1 MASRPFAVP
10 QGYSDRM
17 KDDHFLNGAPPRV
30 YGVLLDSNAA
40 QVLQQSL
47 SGRVAAGAFDVLQ
60 AEQGVQAIDPTGKE
74 GGILASLSRAMQ
86 NMTDERKKVEEY
98 ADQLRAGR
106 VVVSVDLPDEERD
119 TIEAVGQAFRQAGAV
134 VINYF
139 GTLLNENLDHG
150 SPDYKYGN

>member
-1 MASRPFAVP
+1 MR
-10 QGYSDRM
+10 
-17 KDDHFLNGAPPRV
+17 DDHFANGAPPRV
-30 YGVLLDSNAA
+30 YGVLLDQNAA

-47 SGRVAAGAFDVLQ
+47 SGRVSAGAFDVLQ
-60 AEQGVQAIDPTGKE
+60 ADQGVEAIDPSGKE
-74 GGILASLSRAMQ
+74 GGIFASFTRALQ
-86 NMTDERKKVEEY
+86 NMTDERKILEEY

-119 TIEAVGQAFRQAGAV
+119 TVEAVGHAFRQAGAV

-139 GTLLNENLDHG
+139 GSLLNENLDQG